1 MTALLLP
8 FSLTQVIAS
17 DVQTVPT
24 GVSANRTMLGQ
35 VSEQT
40 PSSPVPQQAT
50 RQITGTIL
58 DETGEPIIGANVV
71 QKGTTN
77 GTMTDLDG
85 AFSLNVPNNATL
97 VISFIGYNSMEV
109 NVAGKSKITV
119 TLKEDTQKLEEVV
132 VVGYGTQK
140 KVTVTGAV
148 TAIGADEITQAPVAN
163 ISNALVGRLPGV
175 RVQNTGGMPGQ
186 ESSVD
191 IRGFGKPLI
200 LVDGIE
206 QPGFQVDPNEIE
218 SISVLKDAAAAIYGV
233 KAGNGVVLITTKKG
247 SAGKAKITYNGSV
260 GFQSFTNYPDVVNAA
275 QYAELVDEDAINH
288 GNSPIYGPEKL
299 ALFREGTQDGYRSYN
314 WKDILTR
321 KNAPQTQHNININGG
336 SEDIKYFASVGY
348 LDQEGIYSTKDL
360 NFSRYN
366 FRSNISA
373 KIAKYLTA
381 DVQLG
386 GHVENKMSPFD
397 EDTYIIHGI
406 TRMLPTFSPY
416 ANDEEGEHYGLTNFQ
431 NPLARADADVSGYR
445 KEKKKL
451 FNGSF
456 SLKYDMPFV
465 PGLSA
470 KVMFSYL
477 TKVEEYKNFAKE
489 FYLYSYDQPN
499 NKYEKVFTGNSP
511 SNLYR
516 KDYTSEQNLL
526 QFSLNYNR
534 SFLDKHNISALFLYE
549 QREDLDDYISA
560 YRQFAIDA
568 LDQINAGMDKNK
580 TNNGVESELANVSF
594 VGRINYDY
602 MSKYLFEFAFREDGS
617 AKFYKNNRWGFFPS
631 VSVGWRIS
639 EEAFVKNNTSIF
651 DNLKLRASYG
661 VMGDD
666 QALDKD
672 GNPTVKPFQ
681 YLTGY
686 NYPGGTNYIFGSDV
700 INSVITKGLANLDYT
715 WLTSKI
721 VNVGIDASLW
731 NRMLEV
737 NFDVFYRKRDGL
749 IAYRSGSLPNTFGA
763 SFPQENLNSDDYRG
777 FELVLGHTN
786 KVGDWTY
793 SVKGNMSFTRVK
805 DRHVEQADPINSYTN
820 WRNNKT
826 DRWQNMEFGYKCVGQ
841 FQNQNEINTW
851 AVQDGAGNTTLMP
864 GDLMYDDF
872 NGDGVINEYDLQPIS
887 RSNTPEIYFGLDLSA
902 SWKGFDLSVL
912 MQGAANYN
920 TYMTG
925 IMGAALF
932 NGSSALECF
941 MDRWHR
947 SDPYN
952 PDSEWIPGKYPST
965 YNSGKTSNNRMSSF
979 NSISSYYLR
988 VKNLEFGYTFPNK
1001 WMSKVGISNLRLYV
1015 SGNNL
1020 LTFDNL
1026 PFGDPEAPSSDRILY
1041 PQLRIWN
1048 IGVNVSF

>member
-1 MTALLLP
+1 MEKQLIVPNYSFSRTMKIVKMTALLLP

-526 QFSLNYNR
+526 QFSLN
-534 SFLDKHNISALFLYE
+534 SV
-549 QREDLDDYISA
+549 
-560 YRQFAIDA
+560 
-568 LDQINAGMDKNK
+568 NK
-580 TNNGVESELANVSF
+580 S
-594 VGRINYDY
+594 
-602 MSKYLFEFAFREDGS
+602 
-617 AKFYKNNRWGFFPS
+617 
-631 VSVGWRIS
+631 
-639 EEAFVKNNTSIF
+639 
-651 DNLKLRASYG
+651 
-661 VMGDD
+661 
-666 QALDKD
+666 
-672 GNPTVKPFQ
+672 
-681 YLTGY
+681 
-686 NYPGGTNYIFGSDV
+686 
-700 INSVITKGLANLDYT
+700 TK
-715 WLTSKI
+715 
-721 VNVGIDASLW
+721 
-731 NRMLEV
+731 
-737 NFDVFYRKRDGL
+737 
-749 IAYRSGSLPNTFGA
+749 
-763 SFPQENLNSDDYRG
+763 
-777 FELVLGHTN
+777 
-786 KVGDWTY
+786 
-793 SVKGNMSFTRVK
+793 
-805 DRHVEQADPINSYTN
+805 
-820 WRNNKT
+820 
-826 DRWQNMEFGYKCVGQ
+826 
-841 FQNQNEINTW
+841 
-851 AVQDGAGNTTLMP
+851 
-864 GDLMYDDF
+864 
-872 NGDGVINEYDLQPIS
+872 
-887 RSNTPEIYFGLDLSA
+887 
-902 SWKGFDLSVL
+902 
-912 MQGAANYN
+912 
-920 TYMTG
+920 
-925 IMGAALF
+925 
-932 NGSSALECF
+932 
-941 MDRWHR
+941 
-947 SDPYN
+947 
-952 PDSEWIPGKYPST
+952 
-965 YNSGKTSNNRMSSF
+965 
-979 NSISSYYLR
+979 
-988 VKNLEFGYTFPNK
+988 
-1001 WMSKVGISNLRLYV
+1001 
-1015 SGNNL
+1015 
-1020 LTFDNL
+1020 
-1026 PFGDPEAPSSDRILY
+1026 
-1041 PQLRIWN
+1041 
-1048 IGVNVSF
+1048 

>member
-1 MTALLLP
+1 MEKQLIVPNYRSSRTMKIVKMTALLLP
-8 FSLTQVIAS
+8 FSLTQVMAS

-97 VISFIGYNSMEV
+97 VVSFIGYNSTEV

-148 TAIGADEITQAPVAN
+148 AAIGADEITQAPVAN
-163 ISNALVGRLPGV
+163 ISNALAGRLPGV

-275 QYAELVDEDAINH
+275 QYAELVDEDALNH

-489 FYLYSYDQPN
+489 FYLYSYDQAN

-526 QFSLNYNR
+526 QFSLN
-534 SFLDKHNISALFLYE
+534 SV
-549 QREDLDDYISA
+549 
-560 YRQFAIDA
+560 
-568 LDQINAGMDKNK
+568 NK
-580 TNNGVESELANVSF
+580 S
-594 VGRINYDY
+594 
-602 MSKYLFEFAFREDGS
+602 
-617 AKFYKNNRWGFFPS
+617 
-631 VSVGWRIS
+631 
-639 EEAFVKNNTSIF
+639 
-651 DNLKLRASYG
+651 
-661 VMGDD
+661 
-666 QALDKD
+666 
-672 GNPTVKPFQ
+672 
-681 YLTGY
+681 
-686 NYPGGTNYIFGSDV
+686 
-700 INSVITKGLANLDYT
+700 TK
-715 WLTSKI
+715 
-721 VNVGIDASLW
+721 
-731 NRMLEV
+731 
-737 NFDVFYRKRDGL
+737 
-749 IAYRSGSLPNTFGA
+749 
-763 SFPQENLNSDDYRG
+763 
-777 FELVLGHTN
+777 
-786 KVGDWTY
+786 
-793 SVKGNMSFTRVK
+793 
-805 DRHVEQADPINSYTN
+805 
-820 WRNNKT
+820 
-826 DRWQNMEFGYKCVGQ
+826 
-841 FQNQNEINTW
+841 
-851 AVQDGAGNTTLMP
+851 
-864 GDLMYDDF
+864 
-872 NGDGVINEYDLQPIS
+872 
-887 RSNTPEIYFGLDLSA
+887 
-902 SWKGFDLSVL
+902 
-912 MQGAANYN
+912 
-920 TYMTG
+920 
-925 IMGAALF
+925 
-932 NGSSALECF
+932 
-941 MDRWHR
+941 
-947 SDPYN
+947 
-952 PDSEWIPGKYPST
+952 
-965 YNSGKTSNNRMSSF
+965 
-979 NSISSYYLR
+979 
-988 VKNLEFGYTFPNK
+988 
-1001 WMSKVGISNLRLYV
+1001 
-1015 SGNNL
+1015 
-1020 LTFDNL
+1020 
-1026 PFGDPEAPSSDRILY
+1026 
-1041 PQLRIWN
+1041 
-1048 IGVNVSF
+1048 

>member
-1 MTALLLP
+1 MEKQLIVPNYRSSRTMKIVKMTALLLP
-8 FSLTQVIAS
+8 FSLTQVMAS

-77 GTMTDLDG
+77 GIMTDLDG
-85 AFSLNVPNNATL
+85 TFSLNVPNNATL
-97 VISFIGYNSMEV
+97 VVSFIGYNSMEV
-109 NVAGKSKITV
+109 NVTGKSKITV

-288 GNSPIYGPEKL
+288 GNNPIYGPEKL

-526 QFSLNYNR
+526 QFSLN
-534 SFLDKHNISALFLYE
+534 SV
-549 QREDLDDYISA
+549 
-560 YRQFAIDA
+560 
-568 LDQINAGMDKNK
+568 NK
-580 TNNGVESELANVSF
+580 S
-594 VGRINYDY
+594 
-602 MSKYLFEFAFREDGS
+602 
-617 AKFYKNNRWGFFPS
+617 
-631 VSVGWRIS
+631 
-639 EEAFVKNNTSIF
+639 
-651 DNLKLRASYG
+651 
-661 VMGDD
+661 
-666 QALDKD
+666 
-672 GNPTVKPFQ
+672 
-681 YLTGY
+681 
-686 NYPGGTNYIFGSDV
+686 
-700 INSVITKGLANLDYT
+700 TK
-715 WLTSKI
+715 
-721 VNVGIDASLW
+721 
-731 NRMLEV
+731 
-737 NFDVFYRKRDGL
+737 
-749 IAYRSGSLPNTFGA
+749 
-763 SFPQENLNSDDYRG
+763 
-777 FELVLGHTN
+777 
-786 KVGDWTY
+786 
-793 SVKGNMSFTRVK
+793 
-805 DRHVEQADPINSYTN
+805 
-820 WRNNKT
+820 
-826 DRWQNMEFGYKCVGQ
+826 
-841 FQNQNEINTW
+841 
-851 AVQDGAGNTTLMP
+851 
-864 GDLMYDDF
+864 
-872 NGDGVINEYDLQPIS
+872 
-887 RSNTPEIYFGLDLSA
+887 
-902 SWKGFDLSVL
+902 
-912 MQGAANYN
+912 
-920 TYMTG
+920 
-925 IMGAALF
+925 
-932 NGSSALECF
+932 
-941 MDRWHR
+941 
-947 SDPYN
+947 
-952 PDSEWIPGKYPST
+952 
-965 YNSGKTSNNRMSSF
+965 
-979 NSISSYYLR
+979 
-988 VKNLEFGYTFPNK
+988 
-1001 WMSKVGISNLRLYV
+1001 
-1015 SGNNL
+1015 
-1020 LTFDNL
+1020 
-1026 PFGDPEAPSSDRILY
+1026 
-1041 PQLRIWN
+1041 
-1048 IGVNVSF
+1048 

>member
-1 MTALLLP
+1 MEKQLIVPNYRSSRTMKIVKMTALLLP
-8 FSLTQVIAS
+8 FSLTQVMAS

-58 DETGEPIIGANVV
+58 DETGEPVIGANVV

-431 NPLARADADVSGYR
+431 NPLARADADISGYR

-526 QFSLNYNR
+526 QFSLN
-534 SFLDKHNISALFLYE
+534 SV
-549 QREDLDDYISA
+549 
-560 YRQFAIDA
+560 
-568 LDQINAGMDKNK
+568 NK
-580 TNNGVESELANVSF
+580 S
-594 VGRINYDY
+594 
-602 MSKYLFEFAFREDGS
+602 
-617 AKFYKNNRWGFFPS
+617 
-631 VSVGWRIS
+631 
-639 EEAFVKNNTSIF
+639 
-651 DNLKLRASYG
+651 
-661 VMGDD
+661 
-666 QALDKD
+666 
-672 GNPTVKPFQ
+672 
-681 YLTGY
+681 
-686 NYPGGTNYIFGSDV
+686 
-700 INSVITKGLANLDYT
+700 TK
-715 WLTSKI
+715 
-721 VNVGIDASLW
+721 
-731 NRMLEV
+731 
-737 NFDVFYRKRDGL
+737 
-749 IAYRSGSLPNTFGA
+749 
-763 SFPQENLNSDDYRG
+763 
-777 FELVLGHTN
+777 
-786 KVGDWTY
+786 
-793 SVKGNMSFTRVK
+793 
-805 DRHVEQADPINSYTN
+805 
-820 WRNNKT
+820 
-826 DRWQNMEFGYKCVGQ
+826 
-841 FQNQNEINTW
+841 
-851 AVQDGAGNTTLMP
+851 
-864 GDLMYDDF
+864 
-872 NGDGVINEYDLQPIS
+872 
-887 RSNTPEIYFGLDLSA
+887 
-902 SWKGFDLSVL
+902 
-912 MQGAANYN
+912 
-920 TYMTG
+920 
-925 IMGAALF
+925 
-932 NGSSALECF
+932 
-941 MDRWHR
+941 
-947 SDPYN
+947 
-952 PDSEWIPGKYPST
+952 
-965 YNSGKTSNNRMSSF
+965 
-979 NSISSYYLR
+979 
-988 VKNLEFGYTFPNK
+988 
-1001 WMSKVGISNLRLYV
+1001 
-1015 SGNNL
+1015 
-1020 LTFDNL
+1020 
-1026 PFGDPEAPSSDRILY
+1026 
-1041 PQLRIWN
+1041 
-1048 IGVNVSF
+1048 

>member
-1 MTALLLP
+1 MEKQLIVPNYRSSRTMKIVKMTALLLP
-8 FSLTQVIAS
+8 FSLTQVMAS

-97 VISFIGYNSMEV
+97 VVSFIGYNSMEV

-526 QFSLNYNR
+526 QFSLN
-534 SFLDKHNISALFLYE
+534 SV
-549 QREDLDDYISA
+549 
-560 YRQFAIDA
+560 
-568 LDQINAGMDKNK
+568 NK
-580 TNNGVESELANVSF
+580 S
-594 VGRINYDY
+594 
-602 MSKYLFEFAFREDGS
+602 
-617 AKFYKNNRWGFFPS
+617 
-631 VSVGWRIS
+631 
-639 EEAFVKNNTSIF
+639 
-651 DNLKLRASYG
+651 
-661 VMGDD
+661 
-666 QALDKD
+666 
-672 GNPTVKPFQ
+672 
-681 YLTGY
+681 
-686 NYPGGTNYIFGSDV
+686 
-700 INSVITKGLANLDYT
+700 TK
-715 WLTSKI
+715 
-721 VNVGIDASLW
+721 
-731 NRMLEV
+731 
-737 NFDVFYRKRDGL
+737 
-749 IAYRSGSLPNTFGA
+749 
-763 SFPQENLNSDDYRG
+763 
-777 FELVLGHTN
+777 
-786 KVGDWTY
+786 
-793 SVKGNMSFTRVK
+793 
-805 DRHVEQADPINSYTN
+805 
-820 WRNNKT
+820 
-826 DRWQNMEFGYKCVGQ
+826 
-841 FQNQNEINTW
+841 
-851 AVQDGAGNTTLMP
+851 
-864 GDLMYDDF
+864 
-872 NGDGVINEYDLQPIS
+872 
-887 RSNTPEIYFGLDLSA
+887 
-902 SWKGFDLSVL
+902 
-912 MQGAANYN
+912 
-920 TYMTG
+920 
-925 IMGAALF
+925 
-932 NGSSALECF
+932 
-941 MDRWHR
+941 
-947 SDPYN
+947 
-952 PDSEWIPGKYPST
+952 
-965 YNSGKTSNNRMSSF
+965 
-979 NSISSYYLR
+979 
-988 VKNLEFGYTFPNK
+988 
-1001 WMSKVGISNLRLYV
+1001 
-1015 SGNNL
+1015 
-1020 LTFDNL
+1020 
-1026 PFGDPEAPSSDRILY
+1026 
-1041 PQLRIWN
+1041 
-1048 IGVNVSF
+1048 

>member
-1 MTALLLP
+1 MKIVKMTALLLP
-8 FSLTQVIAS
+8 FSLTQVMAS

-526 QFSLNYNR
+526 QFSLN
-534 SFLDKHNISALFLYE
+534 SV
-549 QREDLDDYISA
+549 
-560 YRQFAIDA
+560 
-568 LDQINAGMDKNK
+568 NK
-580 TNNGVESELANVSF
+580 S
-594 VGRINYDY
+594 
-602 MSKYLFEFAFREDGS
+602 
-617 AKFYKNNRWGFFPS
+617 
-631 VSVGWRIS
+631 
-639 EEAFVKNNTSIF
+639 
-651 DNLKLRASYG
+651 
-661 VMGDD
+661 
-666 QALDKD
+666 
-672 GNPTVKPFQ
+672 
-681 YLTGY
+681 
-686 NYPGGTNYIFGSDV
+686 
-700 INSVITKGLANLDYT
+700 TK
-715 WLTSKI
+715 
-721 VNVGIDASLW
+721 
-731 NRMLEV
+731 
-737 NFDVFYRKRDGL
+737 
-749 IAYRSGSLPNTFGA
+749 
-763 SFPQENLNSDDYRG
+763 
-777 FELVLGHTN
+777 
-786 KVGDWTY
+786 
-793 SVKGNMSFTRVK
+793 
-805 DRHVEQADPINSYTN
+805 
-820 WRNNKT
+820 
-826 DRWQNMEFGYKCVGQ
+826 
-841 FQNQNEINTW
+841 
-851 AVQDGAGNTTLMP
+851 
-864 GDLMYDDF
+864 
-872 NGDGVINEYDLQPIS
+872 
-887 RSNTPEIYFGLDLSA
+887 
-902 SWKGFDLSVL
+902 
-912 MQGAANYN
+912 
-920 TYMTG
+920 
-925 IMGAALF
+925 
-932 NGSSALECF
+932 
-941 MDRWHR
+941 
-947 SDPYN
+947 
-952 PDSEWIPGKYPST
+952 
-965 YNSGKTSNNRMSSF
+965 
-979 NSISSYYLR
+979 
-988 VKNLEFGYTFPNK
+988 
-1001 WMSKVGISNLRLYV
+1001 
-1015 SGNNL
+1015 
-1020 LTFDNL
+1020 
-1026 PFGDPEAPSSDRILY
+1026 
-1041 PQLRIWN
+1041 
-1048 IGVNVSF
+1048 

>member
-1 MTALLLP
+1 MEKQLIVPNYRSSRTMKIVKMTALLLP
-8 FSLTQVIAS
+8 FSLTQVMAS

-526 QFSLNYNR
+526 QFSLN
-534 SFLDKHNISALFLYE
+534 SV
-549 QREDLDDYISA
+549 
-560 YRQFAIDA
+560 
-568 LDQINAGMDKNK
+568 NK
-580 TNNGVESELANVSF
+580 S
-594 VGRINYDY
+594 
-602 MSKYLFEFAFREDGS
+602 
-617 AKFYKNNRWGFFPS
+617 
-631 VSVGWRIS
+631 
-639 EEAFVKNNTSIF
+639 
-651 DNLKLRASYG
+651 
-661 VMGDD
+661 
-666 QALDKD
+666 
-672 GNPTVKPFQ
+672 
-681 YLTGY
+681 
-686 NYPGGTNYIFGSDV
+686 
-700 INSVITKGLANLDYT
+700 TK
-715 WLTSKI
+715 
-721 VNVGIDASLW
+721 
-731 NRMLEV
+731 
-737 NFDVFYRKRDGL
+737 
-749 IAYRSGSLPNTFGA
+749 
-763 SFPQENLNSDDYRG
+763 
-777 FELVLGHTN
+777 
-786 KVGDWTY
+786 
-793 SVKGNMSFTRVK
+793 
-805 DRHVEQADPINSYTN
+805 
-820 WRNNKT
+820 
-826 DRWQNMEFGYKCVGQ
+826 
-841 FQNQNEINTW
+841 
-851 AVQDGAGNTTLMP
+851 
-864 GDLMYDDF
+864 
-872 NGDGVINEYDLQPIS
+872 
-887 RSNTPEIYFGLDLSA
+887 
-902 SWKGFDLSVL
+902 
-912 MQGAANYN
+912 
-920 TYMTG
+920 
-925 IMGAALF
+925 
-932 NGSSALECF
+932 
-941 MDRWHR
+941 
-947 SDPYN
+947 
-952 PDSEWIPGKYPST
+952 
-965 YNSGKTSNNRMSSF
+965 
-979 NSISSYYLR
+979 
-988 VKNLEFGYTFPNK
+988 
-1001 WMSKVGISNLRLYV
+1001 
-1015 SGNNL
+1015 
-1020 LTFDNL
+1020 
-1026 PFGDPEAPSSDRILY
+1026 
-1041 PQLRIWN
+1041 
-1048 IGVNVSF
+1048 

>member
-1 MTALLLP
+1 MEKQLIVPNYRSSRTMKIVKMTALLLP
-8 FSLTQVIAS
+8 FSLTQVMAS

-50 RQITGTIL
+50 RQITGSIL

-526 QFSLNYNR
+526 QFSLN
-534 SFLDKHNISALFLYE
+534 SV
-549 QREDLDDYISA
+549 
-560 YRQFAIDA
+560 
-568 LDQINAGMDKNK
+568 NK
-580 TNNGVESELANVSF
+580 S
-594 VGRINYDY
+594 
-602 MSKYLFEFAFREDGS
+602 
-617 AKFYKNNRWGFFPS
+617 
-631 VSVGWRIS
+631 
-639 EEAFVKNNTSIF
+639 
-651 DNLKLRASYG
+651 
-661 VMGDD
+661 
-666 QALDKD
+666 
-672 GNPTVKPFQ
+672 
-681 YLTGY
+681 
-686 NYPGGTNYIFGSDV
+686 
-700 INSVITKGLANLDYT
+700 TK
-715 WLTSKI
+715 
-721 VNVGIDASLW
+721 
-731 NRMLEV
+731 
-737 NFDVFYRKRDGL
+737 
-749 IAYRSGSLPNTFGA
+749 
-763 SFPQENLNSDDYRG
+763 
-777 FELVLGHTN
+777 
-786 KVGDWTY
+786 
-793 SVKGNMSFTRVK
+793 
-805 DRHVEQADPINSYTN
+805 
-820 WRNNKT
+820 
-826 DRWQNMEFGYKCVGQ
+826 
-841 FQNQNEINTW
+841 
-851 AVQDGAGNTTLMP
+851 
-864 GDLMYDDF
+864 
-872 NGDGVINEYDLQPIS
+872 
-887 RSNTPEIYFGLDLSA
+887 
-902 SWKGFDLSVL
+902 
-912 MQGAANYN
+912 
-920 TYMTG
+920 
-925 IMGAALF
+925 
-932 NGSSALECF
+932 
-941 MDRWHR
+941 
-947 SDPYN
+947 
-952 PDSEWIPGKYPST
+952 
-965 YNSGKTSNNRMSSF
+965 
-979 NSISSYYLR
+979 
-988 VKNLEFGYTFPNK
+988 
-1001 WMSKVGISNLRLYV
+1001 
-1015 SGNNL
+1015 
-1020 LTFDNL
+1020 
-1026 PFGDPEAPSSDRILY
+1026 
-1041 PQLRIWN
+1041 
-1048 IGVNVSF
+1048 

>member
-1 MTALLLP
+1 MEKQLIVPNYRSSRTMKIVKMTALLLP
-8 FSLTQVIAS
+8 FSLTQVMAS

-58 DETGEPIIGANVV
+58 DETGEPVIGANVV

-526 QFSLNYNR
+526 QFSLN
-534 SFLDKHNISALFLYE
+534 SV
-549 QREDLDDYISA
+549 
-560 YRQFAIDA
+560 
-568 LDQINAGMDKNK
+568 NK
-580 TNNGVESELANVSF
+580 S
-594 VGRINYDY
+594 
-602 MSKYLFEFAFREDGS
+602 
-617 AKFYKNNRWGFFPS
+617 
-631 VSVGWRIS
+631 
-639 EEAFVKNNTSIF
+639 
-651 DNLKLRASYG
+651 
-661 VMGDD
+661 
-666 QALDKD
+666 
-672 GNPTVKPFQ
+672 
-681 YLTGY
+681 
-686 NYPGGTNYIFGSDV
+686 
-700 INSVITKGLANLDYT
+700 TK
-715 WLTSKI
+715 
-721 VNVGIDASLW
+721 
-731 NRMLEV
+731 
-737 NFDVFYRKRDGL
+737 
-749 IAYRSGSLPNTFGA
+749 
-763 SFPQENLNSDDYRG
+763 
-777 FELVLGHTN
+777 
-786 KVGDWTY
+786 
-793 SVKGNMSFTRVK
+793 
-805 DRHVEQADPINSYTN
+805 
-820 WRNNKT
+820 
-826 DRWQNMEFGYKCVGQ
+826 
-841 FQNQNEINTW
+841 
-851 AVQDGAGNTTLMP
+851 
-864 GDLMYDDF
+864 
-872 NGDGVINEYDLQPIS
+872 
-887 RSNTPEIYFGLDLSA
+887 
-902 SWKGFDLSVL
+902 
-912 MQGAANYN
+912 
-920 TYMTG
+920 
-925 IMGAALF
+925 
-932 NGSSALECF
+932 
-941 MDRWHR
+941 
-947 SDPYN
+947 
-952 PDSEWIPGKYPST
+952 
-965 YNSGKTSNNRMSSF
+965 
-979 NSISSYYLR
+979 
-988 VKNLEFGYTFPNK
+988 
-1001 WMSKVGISNLRLYV
+1001 
-1015 SGNNL
+1015 
-1020 LTFDNL
+1020 
-1026 PFGDPEAPSSDRILY
+1026 
-1041 PQLRIWN
+1041 
-1048 IGVNVSF
+1048 

>member
-1 MTALLLP
+1 MEKQLIVPNYRSSRTMKIVKMTALLLP
-8 FSLTQVIAS
+8 FSLTQVMAS

-40 PSSPVPQQAT
+40 PTSPVPQQAT

-526 QFSLNYNR
+526 QFSLN
-534 SFLDKHNISALFLYE
+534 SV
-549 QREDLDDYISA
+549 
-560 YRQFAIDA
+560 
-568 LDQINAGMDKNK
+568 NK
-580 TNNGVESELANVSF
+580 S
-594 VGRINYDY
+594 
-602 MSKYLFEFAFREDGS
+602 
-617 AKFYKNNRWGFFPS
+617 
-631 VSVGWRIS
+631 
-639 EEAFVKNNTSIF
+639 
-651 DNLKLRASYG
+651 
-661 VMGDD
+661 
-666 QALDKD
+666 
-672 GNPTVKPFQ
+672 
-681 YLTGY
+681 
-686 NYPGGTNYIFGSDV
+686 
-700 INSVITKGLANLDYT
+700 TK
-715 WLTSKI
+715 
-721 VNVGIDASLW
+721 
-731 NRMLEV
+731 
-737 NFDVFYRKRDGL
+737 
-749 IAYRSGSLPNTFGA
+749 
-763 SFPQENLNSDDYRG
+763 
-777 FELVLGHTN
+777 
-786 KVGDWTY
+786 
-793 SVKGNMSFTRVK
+793 
-805 DRHVEQADPINSYTN
+805 
-820 WRNNKT
+820 
-826 DRWQNMEFGYKCVGQ
+826 
-841 FQNQNEINTW
+841 
-851 AVQDGAGNTTLMP
+851 
-864 GDLMYDDF
+864 
-872 NGDGVINEYDLQPIS
+872 
-887 RSNTPEIYFGLDLSA
+887 
-902 SWKGFDLSVL
+902 
-912 MQGAANYN
+912 
-920 TYMTG
+920 
-925 IMGAALF
+925 
-932 NGSSALECF
+932 
-941 MDRWHR
+941 
-947 SDPYN
+947 
-952 PDSEWIPGKYPST
+952 
-965 YNSGKTSNNRMSSF
+965 
-979 NSISSYYLR
+979 
-988 VKNLEFGYTFPNK
+988 
-1001 WMSKVGISNLRLYV
+1001 
-1015 SGNNL
+1015 
-1020 LTFDNL
+1020 
-1026 PFGDPEAPSSDRILY
+1026 
-1041 PQLRIWN
+1041 
-1048 IGVNVSF
+1048 

>member
-1 MTALLLP
+1 MEKQLIVPNYRSSRTMKIVKMTALLLP
-8 FSLTQVIAS
+8 FSLTQVMAS

-97 VISFIGYNSMEV
+97 VISFIGYNSIEV

-526 QFSLNYNR
+526 QFSLN
-534 SFLDKHNISALFLYE
+534 SV
-549 QREDLDDYISA
+549 
-560 YRQFAIDA
+560 
-568 LDQINAGMDKNK
+568 NK
-580 TNNGVESELANVSF
+580 S
-594 VGRINYDY
+594 
-602 MSKYLFEFAFREDGS
+602 
-617 AKFYKNNRWGFFPS
+617 
-631 VSVGWRIS
+631 
-639 EEAFVKNNTSIF
+639 
-651 DNLKLRASYG
+651 
-661 VMGDD
+661 
-666 QALDKD
+666 
-672 GNPTVKPFQ
+672 
-681 YLTGY
+681 
-686 NYPGGTNYIFGSDV
+686 
-700 INSVITKGLANLDYT
+700 TK
-715 WLTSKI
+715 
-721 VNVGIDASLW
+721 
-731 NRMLEV
+731 
-737 NFDVFYRKRDGL
+737 
-749 IAYRSGSLPNTFGA
+749 
-763 SFPQENLNSDDYRG
+763 
-777 FELVLGHTN
+777 
-786 KVGDWTY
+786 
-793 SVKGNMSFTRVK
+793 
-805 DRHVEQADPINSYTN
+805 
-820 WRNNKT
+820 
-826 DRWQNMEFGYKCVGQ
+826 
-841 FQNQNEINTW
+841 
-851 AVQDGAGNTTLMP
+851 
-864 GDLMYDDF
+864 
-872 NGDGVINEYDLQPIS
+872 
-887 RSNTPEIYFGLDLSA
+887 
-902 SWKGFDLSVL
+902 
-912 MQGAANYN
+912 
-920 TYMTG
+920 
-925 IMGAALF
+925 
-932 NGSSALECF
+932 
-941 MDRWHR
+941 
-947 SDPYN
+947 
-952 PDSEWIPGKYPST
+952 
-965 YNSGKTSNNRMSSF
+965 
-979 NSISSYYLR
+979 
-988 VKNLEFGYTFPNK
+988 
-1001 WMSKVGISNLRLYV
+1001 
-1015 SGNNL
+1015 
-1020 LTFDNL
+1020 
-1026 PFGDPEAPSSDRILY
+1026 
-1041 PQLRIWN
+1041 
-1048 IGVNVSF
+1048 

>member
-1 MTALLLP
+1 MEKQLIVPNYRSSRTMKIVKMTALLLP
-8 FSLTQVIAS
+8 FSLTQVMAS

-97 VISFIGYNSMEV
+97 VVSFIGYNSMEV

-526 QFSLNYNR
+526 QFSLN
-534 SFLDKHNISALFLYE
+534 SV
-549 QREDLDDYISA
+549 
-560 YRQFAIDA
+560 
-568 LDQINAGMDKNK
+568 NK
-580 TNNGVESELANVSF
+580 
-594 VGRINYDY
+594 
-602 MSKYLFEFAFREDGS
+602 
-617 AKFYKNNRWGFFPS
+617 
-631 VSVGWRIS
+631 
-639 EEAFVKNNTSIF
+639 SI
-651 DNLKLRASYG
+651 K
-661 VMGDD
+661 
-666 QALDKD
+666 
-672 GNPTVKPFQ
+672 
-681 YLTGY
+681 
-686 NYPGGTNYIFGSDV
+686 
-700 INSVITKGLANLDYT
+700 
-715 WLTSKI
+715 
-721 VNVGIDASLW
+721 
-731 NRMLEV
+731 
-737 NFDVFYRKRDGL
+737 
-749 IAYRSGSLPNTFGA
+749 
-763 SFPQENLNSDDYRG
+763 
-777 FELVLGHTN
+777 
-786 KVGDWTY
+786 
-793 SVKGNMSFTRVK
+793 
-805 DRHVEQADPINSYTN
+805 
-820 WRNNKT
+820 
-826 DRWQNMEFGYKCVGQ
+826 
-841 FQNQNEINTW
+841 
-851 AVQDGAGNTTLMP
+851 
-864 GDLMYDDF
+864 
-872 NGDGVINEYDLQPIS
+872 
-887 RSNTPEIYFGLDLSA
+887 
-902 SWKGFDLSVL
+902 
-912 MQGAANYN
+912 
-920 TYMTG
+920 
-925 IMGAALF
+925 
-932 NGSSALECF
+932 
-941 MDRWHR
+941 
-947 SDPYN
+947 
-952 PDSEWIPGKYPST
+952 
-965 YNSGKTSNNRMSSF
+965 
-979 NSISSYYLR
+979 
-988 VKNLEFGYTFPNK
+988 
-1001 WMSKVGISNLRLYV
+1001 
-1015 SGNNL
+1015 
-1020 LTFDNL
+1020 
-1026 PFGDPEAPSSDRILY
+1026 
-1041 PQLRIWN
+1041 
-1048 IGVNVSF
+1048 

>member
-1 MTALLLP
+1 
-8 FSLTQVIAS
+8 
-17 DVQTVPT
+17 
-24 GVSANRTMLGQ
+24 MLGQ

-97 VISFIGYNSMEV
+97 VVSFIGYNSMEV

-526 QFSLNYNR
+526 QFSLN
-534 SFLDKHNISALFLYE
+534 SV
-549 QREDLDDYISA
+549 
-560 YRQFAIDA
+560 
-568 LDQINAGMDKNK
+568 NK
-580 TNNGVESELANVSF
+580 
-594 VGRINYDY
+594 
-602 MSKYLFEFAFREDGS
+602 
-617 AKFYKNNRWGFFPS
+617 
-631 VSVGWRIS
+631 
-639 EEAFVKNNTSIF
+639 SI
-651 DNLKLRASYG
+651 K
-661 VMGDD
+661 
-666 QALDKD
+666 
-672 GNPTVKPFQ
+672 
-681 YLTGY
+681 
-686 NYPGGTNYIFGSDV
+686 
-700 INSVITKGLANLDYT
+700 
-715 WLTSKI
+715 
-721 VNVGIDASLW
+721 
-731 NRMLEV
+731 
-737 NFDVFYRKRDGL
+737 
-749 IAYRSGSLPNTFGA
+749 
-763 SFPQENLNSDDYRG
+763 
-777 FELVLGHTN
+777 
-786 KVGDWTY
+786 
-793 SVKGNMSFTRVK
+793 
-805 DRHVEQADPINSYTN
+805 
-820 WRNNKT
+820 
-826 DRWQNMEFGYKCVGQ
+826 
-841 FQNQNEINTW
+841 
-851 AVQDGAGNTTLMP
+851 
-864 GDLMYDDF
+864 
-872 NGDGVINEYDLQPIS
+872 
-887 RSNTPEIYFGLDLSA
+887 
-902 SWKGFDLSVL
+902 
-912 MQGAANYN
+912 
-920 TYMTG
+920 
-925 IMGAALF
+925 
-932 NGSSALECF
+932 
-941 MDRWHR
+941 
-947 SDPYN
+947 
-952 PDSEWIPGKYPST
+952 
-965 YNSGKTSNNRMSSF
+965 
-979 NSISSYYLR
+979 
-988 VKNLEFGYTFPNK
+988 
-1001 WMSKVGISNLRLYV
+1001 
-1015 SGNNL
+1015 
-1020 LTFDNL
+1020 
-1026 PFGDPEAPSSDRILY
+1026 
-1041 PQLRIWN
+1041 
-1048 IGVNVSF
+1048 

>member
-1 MTALLLP
+1 MEKQLIVPNYRSSRTMKIVKMTALLLP
-8 FSLTQVIAS
+8 FSLTQVMAS

-431 NPLARADADVSGYR
+431 NPLARADADISGYR

-526 QFSLNYNR
+526 QFSLN
-534 SFLDKHNISALFLYE
+534 SV
-549 QREDLDDYISA
+549 
-560 YRQFAIDA
+560 
-568 LDQINAGMDKNK
+568 NK
-580 TNNGVESELANVSF
+580 S
-594 VGRINYDY
+594 
-602 MSKYLFEFAFREDGS
+602 
-617 AKFYKNNRWGFFPS
+617 
-631 VSVGWRIS
+631 
-639 EEAFVKNNTSIF
+639 
-651 DNLKLRASYG
+651 
-661 VMGDD
+661 
-666 QALDKD
+666 
-672 GNPTVKPFQ
+672 
-681 YLTGY
+681 
-686 NYPGGTNYIFGSDV
+686 
-700 INSVITKGLANLDYT
+700 TK
-715 WLTSKI
+715 
-721 VNVGIDASLW
+721 
-731 NRMLEV
+731 
-737 NFDVFYRKRDGL
+737 
-749 IAYRSGSLPNTFGA
+749 
-763 SFPQENLNSDDYRG
+763 
-777 FELVLGHTN
+777 
-786 KVGDWTY
+786 
-793 SVKGNMSFTRVK
+793 
-805 DRHVEQADPINSYTN
+805 
-820 WRNNKT
+820 
-826 DRWQNMEFGYKCVGQ
+826 
-841 FQNQNEINTW
+841 
-851 AVQDGAGNTTLMP
+851 
-864 GDLMYDDF
+864 
-872 NGDGVINEYDLQPIS
+872 
-887 RSNTPEIYFGLDLSA
+887 
-902 SWKGFDLSVL
+902 
-912 MQGAANYN
+912 
-920 TYMTG
+920 
-925 IMGAALF
+925 
-932 NGSSALECF
+932 
-941 MDRWHR
+941 
-947 SDPYN
+947 
-952 PDSEWIPGKYPST
+952 
-965 YNSGKTSNNRMSSF
+965 
-979 NSISSYYLR
+979 
-988 VKNLEFGYTFPNK
+988 
-1001 WMSKVGISNLRLYV
+1001 
-1015 SGNNL
+1015 
-1020 LTFDNL
+1020 
-1026 PFGDPEAPSSDRILY
+1026 
-1041 PQLRIWN
+1041 
-1048 IGVNVSF
+1048 

>member
-1 MTALLLP
+1 MEKQLIVPNYRSSRTMKIVKMTALLLP
-8 FSLTQVIAS
+8 FSLTQVMAS

-35 VSEQT
+35 VPEQT

-50 RQITGTIL
+50 RQITGSIL

-526 QFSLNYNR
+526 QFSLN
-534 SFLDKHNISALFLYE
+534 SV
-549 QREDLDDYISA
+549 
-560 YRQFAIDA
+560 
-568 LDQINAGMDKNK
+568 NK
-580 TNNGVESELANVSF
+580 S
-594 VGRINYDY
+594 
-602 MSKYLFEFAFREDGS
+602 
-617 AKFYKNNRWGFFPS
+617 
-631 VSVGWRIS
+631 
-639 EEAFVKNNTSIF
+639 
-651 DNLKLRASYG
+651 
-661 VMGDD
+661 
-666 QALDKD
+666 
-672 GNPTVKPFQ
+672 
-681 YLTGY
+681 
-686 NYPGGTNYIFGSDV
+686 
-700 INSVITKGLANLDYT
+700 TK
-715 WLTSKI
+715 
-721 VNVGIDASLW
+721 
-731 NRMLEV
+731 
-737 NFDVFYRKRDGL
+737 
-749 IAYRSGSLPNTFGA
+749 
-763 SFPQENLNSDDYRG
+763 
-777 FELVLGHTN
+777 
-786 KVGDWTY
+786 
-793 SVKGNMSFTRVK
+793 
-805 DRHVEQADPINSYTN
+805 
-820 WRNNKT
+820 
-826 DRWQNMEFGYKCVGQ
+826 
-841 FQNQNEINTW
+841 
-851 AVQDGAGNTTLMP
+851 
-864 GDLMYDDF
+864 
-872 NGDGVINEYDLQPIS
+872 
-887 RSNTPEIYFGLDLSA
+887 
-902 SWKGFDLSVL
+902 
-912 MQGAANYN
+912 
-920 TYMTG
+920 
-925 IMGAALF
+925 
-932 NGSSALECF
+932 
-941 MDRWHR
+941 
-947 SDPYN
+947 
-952 PDSEWIPGKYPST
+952 
-965 YNSGKTSNNRMSSF
+965 
-979 NSISSYYLR
+979 
-988 VKNLEFGYTFPNK
+988 
-1001 WMSKVGISNLRLYV
+1001 
-1015 SGNNL
+1015 
-1020 LTFDNL
+1020 
-1026 PFGDPEAPSSDRILY
+1026 
-1041 PQLRIWN
+1041 
-1048 IGVNVSF
+1048 

>member
-1 MTALLLP
+1 MEKQLIVPNYRSSRTMKIVKMTALLLP
-8 FSLTQVIAS
+8 FSLTQVMAS

-85 AFSLNVPNNATL
+85 TFSLNVPNNATL
-97 VISFIGYNSMEV
+97 VVSFIGYNSMEV
-109 NVAGKSKITV
+109 NVTGKSKITV

-288 GNSPIYGPEKL
+288 GNNPIYGPEKL

-526 QFSLNYNR
+526 QFSLN
-534 SFLDKHNISALFLYE
+534 SV
-549 QREDLDDYISA
+549 
-560 YRQFAIDA
+560 
-568 LDQINAGMDKNK
+568 NK
-580 TNNGVESELANVSF
+580 S
-594 VGRINYDY
+594 
-602 MSKYLFEFAFREDGS
+602 
-617 AKFYKNNRWGFFPS
+617 
-631 VSVGWRIS
+631 
-639 EEAFVKNNTSIF
+639 
-651 DNLKLRASYG
+651 
-661 VMGDD
+661 
-666 QALDKD
+666 
-672 GNPTVKPFQ
+672 
-681 YLTGY
+681 
-686 NYPGGTNYIFGSDV
+686 
-700 INSVITKGLANLDYT
+700 TK
-715 WLTSKI
+715 
-721 VNVGIDASLW
+721 
-731 NRMLEV
+731 
-737 NFDVFYRKRDGL
+737 
-749 IAYRSGSLPNTFGA
+749 
-763 SFPQENLNSDDYRG
+763 
-777 FELVLGHTN
+777 
-786 KVGDWTY
+786 
-793 SVKGNMSFTRVK
+793 
-805 DRHVEQADPINSYTN
+805 
-820 WRNNKT
+820 
-826 DRWQNMEFGYKCVGQ
+826 
-841 FQNQNEINTW
+841 
-851 AVQDGAGNTTLMP
+851 
-864 GDLMYDDF
+864 
-872 NGDGVINEYDLQPIS
+872 
-887 RSNTPEIYFGLDLSA
+887 
-902 SWKGFDLSVL
+902 
-912 MQGAANYN
+912 
-920 TYMTG
+920 
-925 IMGAALF
+925 
-932 NGSSALECF
+932 
-941 MDRWHR
+941 
-947 SDPYN
+947 
-952 PDSEWIPGKYPST
+952 
-965 YNSGKTSNNRMSSF
+965 
-979 NSISSYYLR
+979 
-988 VKNLEFGYTFPNK
+988 
-1001 WMSKVGISNLRLYV
+1001 
-1015 SGNNL
+1015 
-1020 LTFDNL
+1020 
-1026 PFGDPEAPSSDRILY
+1026 
-1041 PQLRIWN
+1041 
-1048 IGVNVSF
+1048 

>member
-1 MTALLLP
+1 MEKQLIVPNYRSSRTMKIVKMTALLLP
-8 FSLTQVIAS
+8 FSLTQVMAS

-35 VSEQT
+35 VSGQT

-526 QFSLNYNR
+526 QFSLN
-534 SFLDKHNISALFLYE
+534 SV
-549 QREDLDDYISA
+549 
-560 YRQFAIDA
+560 
-568 LDQINAGMDKNK
+568 NK
-580 TNNGVESELANVSF
+580 
-594 VGRINYDY
+594 
-602 MSKYLFEFAFREDGS
+602 
-617 AKFYKNNRWGFFPS
+617 
-631 VSVGWRIS
+631 
-639 EEAFVKNNTSIF
+639 SI
-651 DNLKLRASYG
+651 K
-661 VMGDD
+661 
-666 QALDKD
+666 
-672 GNPTVKPFQ
+672 
-681 YLTGY
+681 
-686 NYPGGTNYIFGSDV
+686 
-700 INSVITKGLANLDYT
+700 
-715 WLTSKI
+715 
-721 VNVGIDASLW
+721 
-731 NRMLEV
+731 
-737 NFDVFYRKRDGL
+737 
-749 IAYRSGSLPNTFGA
+749 
-763 SFPQENLNSDDYRG
+763 
-777 FELVLGHTN
+777 
-786 KVGDWTY
+786 
-793 SVKGNMSFTRVK
+793 
-805 DRHVEQADPINSYTN
+805 
-820 WRNNKT
+820 
-826 DRWQNMEFGYKCVGQ
+826 
-841 FQNQNEINTW
+841 
-851 AVQDGAGNTTLMP
+851 
-864 GDLMYDDF
+864 
-872 NGDGVINEYDLQPIS
+872 
-887 RSNTPEIYFGLDLSA
+887 
-902 SWKGFDLSVL
+902 
-912 MQGAANYN
+912 
-920 TYMTG
+920 
-925 IMGAALF
+925 
-932 NGSSALECF
+932 
-941 MDRWHR
+941 
-947 SDPYN
+947 
-952 PDSEWIPGKYPST
+952 
-965 YNSGKTSNNRMSSF
+965 
-979 NSISSYYLR
+979 
-988 VKNLEFGYTFPNK
+988 
-1001 WMSKVGISNLRLYV
+1001 
-1015 SGNNL
+1015 
-1020 LTFDNL
+1020 
-1026 PFGDPEAPSSDRILY
+1026 
-1041 PQLRIWN
+1041 
-1048 IGVNVSF
+1048 

>member
-1 MTALLLP
+1 MEKQLIVPNYRSSRTMKIVKMTALLLP
-8 FSLTQVIAS
+8 FSLTQVMAS

-97 VISFIGYNSMEV
+97 VVSFIGYNSMEV

-288 GNSPIYGPEKL
+288 GNNPIYGPEKL

-526 QFSLNYNR
+526 QFSLN
-534 SFLDKHNISALFLYE
+534 SV
-549 QREDLDDYISA
+549 
-560 YRQFAIDA
+560 
-568 LDQINAGMDKNK
+568 NK
-580 TNNGVESELANVSF
+580 S
-594 VGRINYDY
+594 
-602 MSKYLFEFAFREDGS
+602 
-617 AKFYKNNRWGFFPS
+617 
-631 VSVGWRIS
+631 
-639 EEAFVKNNTSIF
+639 
-651 DNLKLRASYG
+651 
-661 VMGDD
+661 
-666 QALDKD
+666 
-672 GNPTVKPFQ
+672 
-681 YLTGY
+681 
-686 NYPGGTNYIFGSDV
+686 
-700 INSVITKGLANLDYT
+700 TK
-715 WLTSKI
+715 
-721 VNVGIDASLW
+721 
-731 NRMLEV
+731 
-737 NFDVFYRKRDGL
+737 
-749 IAYRSGSLPNTFGA
+749 
-763 SFPQENLNSDDYRG
+763 
-777 FELVLGHTN
+777 
-786 KVGDWTY
+786 
-793 SVKGNMSFTRVK
+793 
-805 DRHVEQADPINSYTN
+805 
-820 WRNNKT
+820 
-826 DRWQNMEFGYKCVGQ
+826 
-841 FQNQNEINTW
+841 
-851 AVQDGAGNTTLMP
+851 
-864 GDLMYDDF
+864 
-872 NGDGVINEYDLQPIS
+872 
-887 RSNTPEIYFGLDLSA
+887 
-902 SWKGFDLSVL
+902 
-912 MQGAANYN
+912 
-920 TYMTG
+920 
-925 IMGAALF
+925 
-932 NGSSALECF
+932 
-941 MDRWHR
+941 
-947 SDPYN
+947 
-952 PDSEWIPGKYPST
+952 
-965 YNSGKTSNNRMSSF
+965 
-979 NSISSYYLR
+979 
-988 VKNLEFGYTFPNK
+988 
-1001 WMSKVGISNLRLYV
+1001 
-1015 SGNNL
+1015 
-1020 LTFDNL
+1020 
-1026 PFGDPEAPSSDRILY
+1026 
-1041 PQLRIWN
+1041 
-1048 IGVNVSF
+1048 

>member
-1 MTALLLP
+1 MKIVKMTALLLP

-526 QFSLNYNR
+526 QFSLN
-534 SFLDKHNISALFLYE
+534 SV
-549 QREDLDDYISA
+549 
-560 YRQFAIDA
+560 
-568 LDQINAGMDKNK
+568 NK
-580 TNNGVESELANVSF
+580 S
-594 VGRINYDY
+594 
-602 MSKYLFEFAFREDGS
+602 
-617 AKFYKNNRWGFFPS
+617 
-631 VSVGWRIS
+631 
-639 EEAFVKNNTSIF
+639 
-651 DNLKLRASYG
+651 
-661 VMGDD
+661 
-666 QALDKD
+666 
-672 GNPTVKPFQ
+672 
-681 YLTGY
+681 
-686 NYPGGTNYIFGSDV
+686 
-700 INSVITKGLANLDYT
+700 TK
-715 WLTSKI
+715 
-721 VNVGIDASLW
+721 
-731 NRMLEV
+731 
-737 NFDVFYRKRDGL
+737 
-749 IAYRSGSLPNTFGA
+749 
-763 SFPQENLNSDDYRG
+763 
-777 FELVLGHTN
+777 
-786 KVGDWTY
+786 
-793 SVKGNMSFTRVK
+793 
-805 DRHVEQADPINSYTN
+805 
-820 WRNNKT
+820 
-826 DRWQNMEFGYKCVGQ
+826 
-841 FQNQNEINTW
+841 
-851 AVQDGAGNTTLMP
+851 
-864 GDLMYDDF
+864 
-872 NGDGVINEYDLQPIS
+872 
-887 RSNTPEIYFGLDLSA
+887 
-902 SWKGFDLSVL
+902 
-912 MQGAANYN
+912 
-920 TYMTG
+920 
-925 IMGAALF
+925 
-932 NGSSALECF
+932 
-941 MDRWHR
+941 
-947 SDPYN
+947 
-952 PDSEWIPGKYPST
+952 
-965 YNSGKTSNNRMSSF
+965 
-979 NSISSYYLR
+979 
-988 VKNLEFGYTFPNK
+988 
-1001 WMSKVGISNLRLYV
+1001 
-1015 SGNNL
+1015 
-1020 LTFDNL
+1020 
-1026 PFGDPEAPSSDRILY
+1026 
-1041 PQLRIWN
+1041 
-1048 IGVNVSF
+1048 